1 MKTKL
6 TIKLQLELDLEVEI
20 PYNEEELKQDLY
32 WGIQPFVDEAV
43 QEFNGPNITSYDLKV
58 LPILYSR

>member
-6 TIKLQLELDLEVEI
+6 TIKLQLELNLEVEV
-20 PYNEEELKQDLY
+20 PYNEGQLKQDLY
-32 WGIQPFVDEAV
+32 WGIQPFVDEAI

-58 LPILYSR
+58 LT